1 MVIRPVPL
9 VTRLL
14 LTAVYPVLLSSLA
27 TAQTCYHLDGSTA
40 DGSQNG
46 PCNFNATGETGSH
59 TSCCS
64 FKNGDARLVSRLC
77 LDTASVQSSHLLWSS
92 GCTNSTFQDAACPKL
107 CTGGRFKN
115 AYLQPCNDTAF
126 CCNEL
131 DDDGTS
137 GRVNDTQC
145 FSAAFTLGKQQIGT
159 VIRHL
164 RPTATASSST
174 SGKVVPTSSA
184 SNGSPPANEICQP
197 GASYTPSS
205 GVIAGLTVEGAVLL
219 SRSRSLRS
227 LSPRTGSCAERC
239 TWQQQTPSSAYP
251 QTSRSYG
258 EPIVMHQQQFL
269 YRPKPVEMGSD
280 IAAQELETAP
290 RPA

>member
-1 MVIRPVPL
+1 MVIRPVTL

-77 LDTASVQSSHLLWSS
+77 LDTASVQSSHLLLSS

-145 FSAAFTLGKQQIGT
+145 FSAAFTLGKQQI
-159 VIRHL
+159 
-164 RPTATASSST
+164 
-174 SGKVVPTSSA
+174 VPASSA
-184 SNGSPPANEICQP
+184 SNGSPPANDICQP
-197 GASYTPSS
+197 GASFTPSS
-205 GVIAGLTVEGAVLL
+205 AVIAGLTVEGAVLL

-280 IAAQELETAP
+280 IAAQELETEP